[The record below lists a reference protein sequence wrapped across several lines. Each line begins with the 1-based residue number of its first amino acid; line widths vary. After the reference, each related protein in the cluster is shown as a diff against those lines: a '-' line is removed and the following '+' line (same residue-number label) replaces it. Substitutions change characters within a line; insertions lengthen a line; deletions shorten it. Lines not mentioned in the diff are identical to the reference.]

1 MRSWPGPQRPAVI
14 VFTLVGDNFFT
25 TTAVSLQQ
33 GTPDAPVGAVIAL
46 PQPTYLSRQLL
57 QVTVNQAY
65 FTVPQSGGLPV
76 DWFLKIAN
84 PAPAT
89 NPGLPAVTAP
99 FVSLDPTQPSISGV
113 VNAASYQ
120 QASVWAGGGPDP
132 VVSAGGSP
140 AAVAPREII
149 SIFGQN
155 LGPST
160 ASTAQPLGIELS
172 RRNRRHYELSDLW
185 HHLGRHHRDIQLH
198 ECLRQH
204 GVPCGA
210 DSNDL
215 PEPDQRD
222 RAERS
227 G

>member
-1 MRSWPGPQRPAVI
+1 MAVLPFRSRSILPRAHPSITSVFPTAVNAVLAGTTVTGSF

-89 NPGLPAVTAP
+89 NPGLPSVTAP

-140 AAVAPREII
+140 AGCGAPGNHLHLRAEPRPLH
-149 SIFGQN
+149 GQHRAT
-155 LGPST
+155 PRY
-160 ASTAQPLGIELS
+160 ELS
-172 RRNRRHYELSDLW
+172 RRDRRHYQLSDLW
-185 HHLGRHHRDIQLH
+185 HYLG
-198 ECLRQH
+198 
-204 GVPCGA
+204 
-210 DSNDL
+210 
-215 PEPDQRD
+215 
-222 RAERS
+222 
-227 G
+227 